1 MRACRTH
8 IKSQAWRWV
17 PERQWQEDLSGL
29 VASHPNLSHDPQGPI
44 RDHVSVNKVCT
55 NFWSL
60 VSTCTHILGHLH
72 IHKNTKRRAGYKIK
86 QKSERESDS
95 KVLSYNSWLD
105 SEKVVAAP
113 STEWVCTDVGRVKVW
128 FIDLWCTLEWPRM
141 NGVTVLKVQDN
152 MGHFVTQETKV
163 VGLCQSWPQRD
174 KI

>member
-1 MRACRTH
+1 MT
-8 IKSQAWRWV
+8 
-17 PERQWQEDLSGL
+17 
-29 VASHPNLSHDPQGPI
+29 PNK
-44 RDHVSVNKVCT
+44 RHVSVNKVCS

-60 VSTCTHILGHLH
+60 VSTCTYTWAPSYTQE
-72 IHKNTKRRAGYKIK
+72 HKKKSWAQKN
-86 QKSERESDS
+86 QKSERENDS

-113 STEWVCTDVGRVKVW
+113 STEWVCTDVGRAKVW
-128 FIDLWCTLEWPRM
+128 FIDLWSTLEWPRM

-174 KI
+174 KMSMIVLGGEILEWVLEGGSRGQSVDLGSPRWLSSVT